1 MGRRLGGR
9 GCGKVPPP
17 PEMQVG
23 PGEPT
28 TRGSPRGCV
37 PTAQPQ
43 QRRQHPAARQGRA
56 WRCPTGGQRGLGGDT
71 RGAGEGVGGRRQG
84 RGATEGSAD
93 KGCGRGGTARHGT
106 AARSHTGANGAQ
118 VGAPGRLGATCRGG
132 EAAPLPP
139 SLITSAAP
147 APAGCQGWGCALF
160 VRLLF
165 RAADVLGG

>member
-1 MGRRLGGR
+1 MGKCPPPRRCRWVRASPQPGAPPGGSSPQLSPSSAASTPRHGRAGAPRGNSGGSAGTRVGLGRGWGEGGR
-9 GCGKVPPP
+9 DGAPRRGV
-17 PEMQVG
+17 Q
-23 PGEPT
+23 
-28 TRGSPRGCV
+28 TRDV
-37 PTAQPQ
+37 
-43 QRRQHPAARQGRA
+43 
-56 WRCPTGGQRGLGGDT
+56 
-71 RGAGEGVGGRRQG
+71 GVG
-84 RGATEGSAD
+84 
-93 KGCGRGGTARHGT
+93 ARLDT